1 VKISHLRHDAMQHGT
16 NLLMFRMNLV
26 PPSLGLL
33 PGQWRQKVPPT
44 HQYIPTRLHS
54 KSH

>member
-1 VKISHLRHDAMQHGT
+1 VKISHLRHDAMQYGT

-33 PGQWRQKVPPT
+33 LGQRRQQVHLK

-54 KSH
+54 ISH